1 MEDSE
6 NSNVL
11 LEDSQDEIK
20 ETEETVKKKNEA
32 EQEECSSDSSEDSI
46 LKFRNEQEMKKK
58 EDALPIRVLETPSKT
73 RISFELN
80 GMKVTLRKRPSH
92 KRRAKTWIVYC
103 HKEEKSIAREL
114 EAYLNS
120 KNGEVYHFAA
130 LLLSQTSP
138 SCLWWV

>member
-1 MEDSE
+1 MEASD
-6 NSNVL
+6 NSNVI

-20 ETEETVKKKNEA
+20 ETEETAKKKNEA
-32 EQEECSSDSSEDSI
+32 EQEECDSDSSEDSI

-92 KRRAKTWIVYC
+92 KRRAKT
-103 HKEEKSIAREL
+103 
-114 EAYLNS
+114 
-120 KNGEVYHFAA
+120 
-130 LLLSQTSP
+130 
-138 SCLWWV
+138 